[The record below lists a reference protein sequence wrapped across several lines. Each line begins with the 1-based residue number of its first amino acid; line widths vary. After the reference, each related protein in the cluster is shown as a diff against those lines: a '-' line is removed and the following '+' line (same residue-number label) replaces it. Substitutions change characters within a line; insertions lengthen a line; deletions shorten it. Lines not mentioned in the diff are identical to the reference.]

1 MLVFAATAVAMGISC
16 SSDSDFERSVSGAVE
31 ATLTA
36 VADGN
41 QPIPGPI
48 PRPLPTTVIDD
59 RSSAPTIFSLPPT
72 ATPLPDPRVTA
83 FTSFNHFYQ
92 LTGIGNR
99 YNRFTDAVYDQYR
112 FSYELESRLEGKE
125 TSKAGFEMLVGQ
137 YPPFVKDWQGPF
149 RRKVWQL
156 FEAVDRSFRLDETV
170 EPITAIAYPS
180 SFEEAS
186 FWNPLLSV
194 VAEWKYGSLG
204 STSLPEWADNW
215 RRNPYDG
222 VTAYPLWILERFGI
236 EICPTS
242 KYDAPGSNC

>member
-1 MLVFAATAVAMGISC
+1 MMRTMKITDPRVIMLVFAATAVAMGISC

-137 YPPFVKDWQGPF
+137 YPPPLSRIGKAHFGARYGNYL
-149 RRKVWQL
+149 RRL
-156 FEAVDRSFRLDETV
+156 IGRSDSMRL
-170 EPITAIAYPS
+170 
-180 SFEEAS
+180 
-186 FWNPLLSV
+186 
-194 VAEWKYGSLG
+194 
-204 STSLPEWADNW
+204 
-215 RRNPYDG
+215 
-222 VTAYPLWILERFGI
+222 
-236 EICPTS
+236 
-242 KYDAPGSNC
+242 SNQ